1 MARKTKEEARYRR
14 KLSIRKKLS
23 GTAERPR
30 VSVFRSTRHIY
41 AQAIDDDSGNTL
53 IAASTLSPELEG
65 QLKGKKK
72 ADQAKLV
79 GGLLARKCLEAK
91 IEKIVFDRNGY
102 IYHGRV
108 EALAKGARDAG
119 LKF

>member
-1 MARKTKEEARYRR
+1 MARKTKEEARSRR

-23 GTAERPR
+23 GSTERPR

-41 AQAIDDDSGNTL
+41 VQVIDDTTQNTL
-53 IAASTLSPELEG
+53 VAASTLSPELAD

-72 ADQAKLV
+72 SEQAKLV
-79 GGLLARKCLEAK
+79 GGLLAKKCQEAK

-108 EALAKGARDAG
+108 EALAKGAREAG